1 MSKKYFITDEDG
13 EETVIEEV
21 DSIDEPEEEELHD
34 EVEPLTEDE
43 ILALKRLAQVADKII
58 EKLGTADAC
67 KDDEFEE
74 EEELVD
80 EEPEEEELLDEEPEE
95 EIVDTDEEE
104 EIEIKKEIP
113 AKHDSKKSF
122 GSIKKSVKK
131 TEDSIEKS
139 LDVESAW
146 SKRYGGTK

>member
-21 DSIDEPEEEELHD
+21 DSIDEPEEELHD

-80 EEPEEEELLDEEPEE
+80 EEPEEEELLDEEPEAE
-95 EIVDTDEEE
+95 EEVIDTDEEE
-104 EIEIKKEIP
+104 EEIP

-122 GSIKKSVKK
+122 GSIKKTVKK

-146 SKRYGGTK
+146 SKRYGGK

>member
-21 DSIDEPEEEELHD
+21 DSIDEPEEELHD

-58 EKLGTADAC
+58 EKLGTTDAC

-74 EEELVD
+74 EEELTD

-104 EIEIKKEIP
+104 VEVKEEIP

-131 TEDSIEKS
+131 TEDSIDKS

-146 SKRYGGTK
+146 SKRYGGK

>member
-21 DSIDEPEEEELHD
+21 DSIDEPEEEFHD

-80 EEPEEEELLDEEPEE
+80 EEPEEEELLDEEPEIE
-95 EIVDTDEEE
+95 EVIDTDEEE
-104 EIEIKKEIP
+104 EEIP